1 MVAFLDW
8 SSMKKILIIEDEYL
22 ISYSLKKLIETKGFE
37 VDIEASGINA
47 LEQIAN
53 NNYFKIVCD
62 LMLQDISGFDVIEG
76 SKSKYSPYDI
86 SSKFVIITAYATENI
101 LQKAKDYNC
110 PVLNKPFQNIHNA
123 LDIILHE

>member
-1 MVAFLDW
+1 MGATSDW
-8 SSMKKILIIEDEYL
+8 SLMNRILIIEDEYL
-22 ISYSLKKLIETKGFE
+22 ISYSLKKLIEARGYQ

-47 LEQIAN
+47 LEQIKKN
-53 NNYFKIVCD
+53 KYSKIICD

-76 SKSKYSPYDI
+76 SKFIYSPDDI
-86 SSKFVIITAYATENI
+86 SSKFVIITAYATDNI
-101 LQKAKDYNC
+101 LQKAEEYKC